1 MRSHWKIY
9 RILAIAA
16 GTVVASVAI
25 AHEDHIGPL
34 EEMVVYGRAEQ
45 QIGQSDA
52 ASSGVVGYSDIQLP
66 PLLRVG
72 ELVES
77 VPGMVATQHSGTGKA
92 NQYFL
97 RGFNLDHG
105 TDFAAHAH
113 GVPLNMRSH
122 GHGQGYL
129 DLNFLIPEMVAT
141 TRYKKGPYHAEG
153 GDFSSAGS
161 VDFRF
166 YERLPESLLS
176 ASVGEDDYARALAAG
191 SFDLGQ
197 GVLTAALDLTRYDG
211 PWDMPEDLRQHK
223 GQISYATDVGN
234 ARVRLDLQGYD
245 SRWNATDQVPQRA
258 VESGL
263 IDELGFIDPDL
274 GGSTERYAFTGSIEF
289 GTWALTAF
297 AIDYDFSL
305 FSNFTYF
312 LDDPIAGDEFEQRDE
327 RKIYGL
333 NVDAGRDLRL
343 VGRRAS
349 LRWGIQTRFD
359 DIDAVG
365 LYGTASQVRTGT
377 VREDTLQEFSA
388 GVYGEAE
395 FEITP
400 RLRAIA
406 GLRGDYYD
414 WDVAALRS
422 SNSGSGD
429 DVIVSPKLSLAY
441 RLNDGLEAYANWG
454 RGFHSNDVRGAT
466 ITVDPSSIEPT
477 TAVDALVASEGA
489 ELGLRIERGER
500 FNASV
505 VGFWL
510 TLDSE
515 LVFVGDAGG
524 TEANQGSERF
534 GVEAFAFWRATD
546 WLAIDATYTYTDAS
560 FDEAQGGADAI
571 PGSVESTASIGLNAV
586 WPNGLS
592 ASARLRYLGE
602 APLVEDRSVQ
612 ADKSLLVNASVGYR
626 FRDLELR
633 MDVFNLFNSNDHDIS
648 YYYPSRL
655 LDEPAVGVDDIHYHP
670 LEPSNNS
677 RKPYLVPGNVESE
690 RRLLAESSRRPSP
703 AFGAAPVGG
712 ADVV

>member
-1 MRSHWKIY
+1 MGLHGKKY
-9 RILAIAA
+9 RTLAVAA
-16 GTVVASVAI
+16 GAIVADLAI

-34 EEMVVYGRAEQ
+34 EELVVYGRAEQ

-141 TRYKKGPYHAEG
+141 TSYKKGPYHAEV

-176 ASVGEDDYARALAAG
+176 ATVGEDDYTRGLAAG

-211 PWDMPEDLRQHK
+211 PWEMPENLRQHK
-223 GQISYATDVGN
+223 GQVSYATDLGS
-234 ARVRLDLQGYD
+234 ARLRLDLQGYD

-258 VESGL
+258 VDAGL

-274 GGSTERYAFTGSIEF
+274 GGGTERYAFTGSLEF
-289 GTWALTAF
+289 GTWALTVF
-297 AIDYDFSL
+297 AVDYDFSL

-312 LDDPIAGDEFEQRDE
+312 LDDPIVGDEFEQRDK
-327 RKIYGL
+327 RNIYGL
-333 NVDAGRDLRL
+333 NVDAERDLRL
-343 VGRRAS
+343 AGRQAS
-349 LRWGIQTRFD
+349 LRWGIQTRID

-365 LYGTASQVRTGT
+365 LYGTTSRVRTGT
-377 VREDTLQEFSA
+377 VREDTVQELSA
-388 GVYGEAE
+388 GVYGEVE
-395 FEITP
+395 LEVTP

-414 WDVAALRS
+414 WEVDAFRAA
-422 SNSGSGD
+422 NSGSGND
-429 DVIVSPKLSLAY
+429 AIFSPKLGLAY
-441 RLNDGLEAYANWG
+441 RLNDGLEGYANWG

-466 ITVDPSSIEPT
+466 IAVDPSSNAPT
-477 TAVDALVASEGA
+477 ATVDALVASEGA
-489 ELGLRIERGER
+489 ELGIRIERGER

-534 GVEAFAFWRATD
+534 GVEAAAFWRATD

-560 FDEAQGGADAI
+560 FENAEDGNDAI
-571 PGSVESTASIGLNAV
+571 PGSVESTASVGLNAA
-586 WPNGLS
+586 WPNGLT

-602 APLVEDRSVQ
+602 AALVEDSSVR
-612 ADKSLLVNASVGYR
+612 ADDSLLVNAGLGYR
-626 FRDLELR
+626 FRSLELR
-633 MDVFNLFNSNDHDIS
+633 LDVFNLFNSNDQDIS

-655 LDEPAVGVDDIHYHP
+655 LDEPPAGVEDIHYHP
-670 LEPSNNS
+670 LEPRTVRAS
-677 RKPYLVPGNVESE
+677 LTWFLGT
-690 RRLLAESSRRPSP
+690 
-703 AFGAAPVGG
+703 
-712 ADVV
+712 

>member
-1 MRSHWKIY
+1 MRPHWKMN
-9 RILAIAA
+9 RTLAVAA
-16 GTVVASVAI
+16 GLVAASAAI

-45 QIGQSDA
+45 QIGLSDA

-141 TRYKKGPYHAEG
+141 TRYRKGPYHAEV

-176 ASVGEDDYARALAAG
+176 ATVGEDDYARGLAAG
-191 SFDLGQ
+191 SVNLGR

-211 PWDMPEDLRQHK
+211 PWVMPENLRQHK
-223 GQISYATDVGN
+223 AQLSYATDVGR

-245 SRWNATDQVPQRA
+245 GKWNATDQVPKRA
-258 VESGL
+258 VDSGL
-263 IDELGFIDPDL
+263 IDELGFVDPDL

-312 LDDPIAGDEFEQRDE
+312 LDDPIAGDEFEQRDD
-327 RKIYGL
+327 RTIYGL
-333 NVDAGRDLRL
+333 NIESERNLRIIGRQ
-343 VGRRAS
+343 AA
-349 LRWGIQTRFD
+349 LRWGIQTRVD
-359 DIDAVG
+359 DIDVVG
-365 LYGTASQVRTGT
+365 LYGTASRVRSRT
-377 VREDTLQEFSA
+377 VREDSVQERSA
-388 GVYGEAE
+388 GVYGEVE
-395 FEITP
+395 VDVTP

-406 GLRGDYYD
+406 GLRSDYYD
-414 WDVAALRS
+414 WEVDALRAA
-422 SNSGSGD
+422 NSGSGN
-429 DVIVSPKLSLAY
+429 DVIFSPKLSLAY
-441 RLNDGLEAYANWG
+441 RLSDVLEGYANWG

-466 ITVDPSSIEPT
+466 IAVDPGSNEPT
-477 TAVDALVASEGA
+477 TAVDALVTSEGA
-489 ELGLRIERGER
+489 ELGVRLEHGER

-524 TEANQGSERF
+524 TEANRGSERF
-534 GVEAFAFWRATD
+534 GIEASAFWRATD
-546 WLAIDATYTYTDAS
+546 WLAIDATYTYTDAY
-560 FDEAQGGADAI
+560 FKEAQGGDDAI
-571 PGSVESTASIGLNAV
+571 PGSVQSTASVGLNAV
-586 WPNGLS
+586 WPSGLS

-602 APLVEDRSVQ
+602 APLVEDGSVQ
-612 ADKSLLVNASVGYR
+612 ADDSLLVNAGVGYR
-626 FRDLELR
+626 FRNLELR
-633 MDVFNLFNSNDHDIS
+633 VDVFNLFNSNDHDIS

-655 LDEPAVGVDDIHYHP
+655 LGEPSAGVDDIHYHP
-670 LEPSNNS
+670 LEPRTLRASLTW
-677 RKPYLVPGNVESE
+677 YLGT
-690 RRLLAESSRRPSP
+690 
-703 AFGAAPVGG
+703 
-712 ADVV
+712 

>member
-1 MRSHWKIY
+1 MGLHGKKY
-9 RILAIAA
+9 RTLAVAA
-16 GTVVASVAI
+16 GAIVADLAI

-34 EEMVVYGRAEQ
+34 EELVVYGRAEQ

-141 TRYKKGPYHAEG
+141 TSYKKGPYHAEV

-176 ASVGEDDYARALAAG
+176 ATVGEDDYTRGLAAG

-211 PWDMPEDLRQHK
+211 PWEMPENLRQHK
-223 GQISYATDVGN
+223 GQVSYATDLGS
-234 ARVRLDLQGYD
+234 ARLRLDLQGYD

-258 VESGL
+258 VDAGL

-274 GGSTERYAFTGSIEF
+274 GGGTERYAFTGSLEF
-289 GTWALTAF
+289 GTWALTVF
-297 AIDYDFSL
+297 AVDYDFSL

-312 LDDPIAGDEFEQRDE
+312 LDDPIVGDEFEQRDK
-327 RKIYGL
+327 RNIYGL
-333 NVDAGRDLRL
+333 NVDAERDLRL
-343 VGRRAS
+343 AGRQAS
-349 LRWGIQTRFD
+349 LRWGIQTRID

-365 LYGTASQVRTGT
+365 LYGTTSRVRTGT
-377 VREDTLQEFSA
+377 VREDTVQELSA
-388 GVYGEAE
+388 GVYGEVE
-395 FEITP
+395 LEVTP

-414 WDVAALRS
+414 WEVDAFRAA
-422 SNSGSGD
+422 NSGSGND
-429 DVIVSPKLSLAY
+429 AIFSPKLGLAY
-441 RLNDGLEAYANWG
+441 RLNDGLEGYANWG

-466 ITVDPSSIEPT
+466 IAVDPSSNAPT
-477 TAVDALVASEGA
+477 ATVDALVASEGA
-489 ELGLRIERGER
+489 ELGIRIERGER

-534 GVEAFAFWRATD
+534 GVEAAAFWRATD

-560 FDEAQGGADAI
+560 FENAEDGNDAI
-571 PGSVESTASIGLNAV
+571 PGSVESTASVGLNAA
-586 WPNGLS
+586 WPNGLT

-602 APLVEDRSVQ
+602 AALVEDSSVR
-612 ADKSLLVNASVGYR
+612 ADDSLLVNAGLGYR
-626 FRDLELR
+626 FRSLELR
-633 MDVFNLFNSNDHDIS
+633 LDVFNLFNSNDQDIS

-655 LDEPAVGVDDIHYHP
+655 LDEPPAGVEDIHYHP
-670 LEPSNNS
+670 REPRTVRAS
-677 RKPYLVPGNVESE
+677 LTWFLGT
-690 RRLLAESSRRPSP
+690 
-703 AFGAAPVGG
+703 
-712 ADVV
+712 